1 MAVGE
6 DSGGRMGERKKD
18 REEKRGGEPRG
29 LGVGGKR
36 KERGMRENLLER
48 ARALQSDN

>member
-6 DSGGRMGERKKD
+6 GSGGRMGEREKE
-18 REEKRGGEPRG
+18 REERSGEKPRG

-36 KERGMRENLLER
+36 KERAMREKVLER
-48 ARALQSDN
+48 AQALQSDN